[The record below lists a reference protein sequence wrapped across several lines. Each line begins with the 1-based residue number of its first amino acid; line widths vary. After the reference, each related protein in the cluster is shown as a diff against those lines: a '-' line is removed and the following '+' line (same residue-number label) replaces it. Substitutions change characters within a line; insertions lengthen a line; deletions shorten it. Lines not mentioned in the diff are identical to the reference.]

1 MKSASLPWGG
11 PKPRESYSLLSL
23 TGGQLLMKKKS
34 IELSAQD
41 LRTKTKGKST
51 FKRVKDS
58 EIDYSDIPK
67 FTAQQLK
74 KFKRVGRPLVGASP
88 RVAISVRI
96 EEDVLSKLKD
106 RADEAGIGYQSLINE
121 ILKKAV

>member
-1 MKSASLPWGG
+1 
-11 PKPRESYSLLSL
+11 
-23 TGGQLLMKKKS
+23 MKKKS

-41 LRTKTKGKST
+41 LPTKMKDKST
-51 FKRVKDS
+51 HKKIKDS

-67 FTAQQLK
+67 FTTKQLK
-74 KFKRVGRPLVGASP
+74 KLKRVGRPLAGNSP

-106 RADEAGIGYQSLINE
+106 KAEEAGIGYQSLINE
-121 ILKKAV
+121 ILKKAI